1 MFYHFN
7 QQLMPKRA
15 AKLRRERG
23 LKNDTLSLTCDQW
36 KGEMVEYP
44 TMGNALLYET
54 KMELQ

>member
-1 MFYHFN
+1 
-7 QQLMPKRA
+7 MPKRA
-15 AKLRRERG
+15 AKFENEEERG
-23 LKNDTLSLTCDQW
+23 LKNDTLSLTCDQC